1 MNNCHP
7 DRRTKLLAELFHED
21 WANGP
26 VSDLARVAAAHA
38 RRRRRIRR
46 SLVIAGSTA
55 AFAIAGT
62 LAYFRPT
69 PVKPAALAKSS
80 PAYEIISDEELL
92 TLLHDRPLL
101 VIPEQDGT
109 RRFVVL
115 EK

>member
-1 MNNCHP
+1 MNNQP

-21 WANGP
+21 WATGRL
-26 VSDLARVAAAHA
+26 SDLARVAAAHA

-46 SLVIAGSTA
+46 SLIVAGTA
-55 AFAIAGT
+55 AAIAIAS
-62 LAYFRPT
+62 LLPYFRST
-69 PVKPAALAKSS
+69 PVKSAVFAKPSL
-80 PAYEIISDEELL
+80 AYEIISDDELL